1 MSLTDFDE
9 ELRLAIAKVG
19 GQKQVALKMEISEA
33 ELSKKINGE
42 RGFKLDE
49 LKKLFEILDLK
60 IGVNIGDDDRQLVK
74 LMAKKLSELMP

>member
-1 MSLTDFDE
+1 LSTEFDE

-33 ELSKKINGE
+33 EFSRKINGE
-42 RGFKLDE
+42 RGFRLDE

-60 IGVNIGDDDRQLVK
+60 ITVNIGDDDRQLVK
-74 LMAKKLSELMP
+74 LMAKKLSEVMP

>member
-1 MSLTDFDE
+1 MSTDFDE

-33 ELSKKINGE
+33 EFSRKINGE
-42 RGFKLDE
+42 RGLKLEE

-60 IGVNIGDDDRQLVK
+60 VAVNVGDDDRQLVK
-74 LMAKKLSELMP
+74 LMAKKLSEVMP

>member
-1 MSLTDFDE
+1 LSTDFDE

-33 ELSKKINGE
+33 EFSRKINGE
-42 RGFKLDE
+42 RGLKLEE

-60 IGVNIGDDDRQLVK
+60 VAVNVGDDDRQLVK
-74 LMAKKLSELMP
+74 LMAKKLSEVMP